1 MAALLSSSRRR
12 RKERSCHFCG
22 ASKQADCDCGGWT
35 RKDENGNLIEYLP
48 QMSDPTLNSKP
59 HLGFSIPRI
68 LTVSKDGGTSD
79 TPSSPFCSTCLANQ
93 NLQLNLLAN
102 YLPGDSDPQNS
113 QSRAESTASTRTL
126 LDNLPAYKAS
136 LEARYPILCS
146 TCSMK
151 ASEIIKE
158 RNYKVKAFSL
168 NESVKRL
175 AKPFQARLSSTRPS
189 CSFTAQNESLP
200 LSGMGGKL
208 WTLQEWLW
216 RIQGLVWLSC
226 YLVSIYVAFYSSFKF
241 QCGSALNNTTS
252 SPSKSLGLLPMS
264 MYCLLEL
271 GCSMYDF
278 TWSKLRKNR
287 AQGIRTKVIGKHHFL
302 CLNIIA
308 CLLRLFLW
316 FYYFNTGTRAFANAR
331 ICDVSNS
338 FGNSI
343 LGLIGALL
351 CTLLAGSLTVLKT
364 DSPIGVR
371 SLAKSNARRSL
382 AQSTPT
388 PTPTLA
394 EHELFSTLSLA
405 RPTSSPLSEIDTF
418 HSHTVAEG
426 GTHTSPSRLSVEP
439 AFGKLTSLQGKFT
452 EPGTAWN
459 SPSPRKDISG
469 QMDMSMD
476 WEPSPDRDSQSNDIL
491 LRPQTFLPPL
501 PFREETGIEELF
513 QSHVKLVEGD
523 DHQLDKKKAGWLE
536 QLFNPTI
543 KKQ

>member
-1 MAALLSSSRRR
+1 MNHFHSRVWVANSGHS
-12 RKERSCHFCG
+12 RSGFGEFRAWSGSHAISL
-22 ASKQADCDCGGWT
+22 AS
-35 RKDENGNLIEYLP
+35 
-48 QMSDPTLNSKP
+48 MSLFIVGQGFFKLYFNSD
-59 HLGFSIPRI
+59 LYYPRNC
-68 LTVSKDGGTSD
+68 
-79 TPSSPFCSTCLANQ
+79 PSQTNCMFFPFL
-93 NLQLNLLAN
+93 
-102 YLPGDSDPQNS
+102 
-113 QSRAESTASTRTL
+113 
-126 LDNLPAYKAS
+126 
-136 LEARYPILCS
+136 
-146 TCSMK
+146 
-151 ASEIIKE
+151 
-158 RNYKVKAFSL
+158 
-168 NESVKRL
+168 
-175 AKPFQARLSSTRPS
+175 RPS
-189 CSFTAQNESLP
+189 P
-200 LSGMGGKL
+200 LTFFSNRVYFSR
-208 WTLQEWLW
+208 Q
-216 RIQGLVWLSC
+216 
-226 YLVSIYVAFYSSFKF
+226 ASFKF